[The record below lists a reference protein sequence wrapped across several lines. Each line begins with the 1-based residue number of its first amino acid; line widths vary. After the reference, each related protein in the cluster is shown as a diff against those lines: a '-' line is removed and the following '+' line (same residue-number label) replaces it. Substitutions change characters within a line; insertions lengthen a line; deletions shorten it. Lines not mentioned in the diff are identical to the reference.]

1 MFVTAVT
8 TGGKPCVTAFY
19 NVLRVATPA
28 LHNHGAERRTRETP
42 IHALT
47 FSRNDLPSL
56 VAYLETPPDLPSPV
70 ASAGNTITT
79 ASLSAAWPRRVWMN
93 DRNALQHVL
102 HV

>member
-1 MFVTAVT
+1 MFATAGT

-56 VAYLETPPDLPSPV
+56 VACLETPLISRTPLRVQGTP
-70 ASAGNTITT
+70 
-79 ASLSAAWPRRVWMN
+79 LPRR
-93 DRNALQHVL
+93 L
-102 HV
+102 